1 MLAAAVGK
9 IESSDGSISPAASKD
24 DIMGYLRATAFV
36 KEDNVRAATTTDTT
50 TDTTAPVVKT
60 YT

>member
-9 IESSDGSISPAASKD
+9 IESSDGSISKSASKD

-36 KEDNVRAATTTDTT
+36 KEDNERATTIDTT